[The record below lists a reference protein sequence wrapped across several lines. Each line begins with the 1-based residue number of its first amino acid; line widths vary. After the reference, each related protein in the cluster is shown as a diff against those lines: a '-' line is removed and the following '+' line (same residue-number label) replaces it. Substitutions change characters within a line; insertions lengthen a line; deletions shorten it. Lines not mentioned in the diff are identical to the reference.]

1 MLRRLLIGLWYLGA
15 SLVVAAALLFSV
27 GRLLLPLLEAHEGR
41 LEALVKEAVGQD
53 TRIGGLELSWRGLG
67 PEVRVTDVALYDASS
82 DRDLL
87 TARELRI
94 GFDLWAS
101 LRAWRAVP
109 SQVVLVGSE
118 VGLYRDADGGFRVE
132 GVRLRVPHGNPWLLV
147 LSQPRVE
154 LRDIRVHWRDET
166 GALPTLALE
175 DVNLQ
180 LLNRGRRHQL
190 QARVRL
196 PAEYGAELQ
205 FAADLLGELGT
216 PQDWAG
222 KLFIDVDGVD
232 IARWLGKRPPGGFR
246 VQGRAHTHLW
256 ADLAASR
263 LQRIRG
269 EVDMMDLAVGGA
281 RESGQL
287 FEADRLTGRWE
298 WRRADGGWTLDL
310 DRVGLVQN
318 GEAWPETGLAVA
330 VRDRTEGAYD
340 VQLGLRYLRLELVAP
355 WLGHL
360 LEDAPQRKA
369 LLESLQPGGEVKG
382 LQLAFR
388 ARDGRV
394 EDIAYQLRFEGVR
407 TRPVDHVPG
416 SAALAGRIAG
426 TRDQGTVELDS
437 RGAQLTFPHLFREP
451 LQLDRLQGQLRW
463 RRGTDRLRVET
474 QALAAENADIA
485 TESRL
490 RLDLPLD
497 GSRPFLDVH
506 SRFHRGR
513 VGEAGRYLPAGIMP
527 PRTVAWL
534 DRALVG
540 GEISSGAFLFH
551 GRLGEF
557 PFDQASGRMEVRA
570 TVNDAI
576 LDYREGWH
584 RIEGLEAELAFVNRS
599 MHIRGVAGKILG
611 TDLEAVD
618 VRIDDLAHAR
628 LEIEGRVRGPLA
640 DMLRFVRES
649 PLSEGPAETL
659 GAAQAQGPAD
669 LRLGLV
675 IPLAEHR
682 PAEVT
687 GRVRLAGNRL
697 ALPAWDIAFDQAQ
710 GELAF
715 SERSVTA
722 RGLQARLNGVPVTVD
737 VDDARL
743 DGRPATRVAVRGA
756 LPLLTWLQAGEGD
769 RLRQRV
775 SGDSGWT
782 VFVDLPREAP
792 RGTPAALELA
802 SDLRGVSVDL
812 PAPFGK
818 TPEEVYPFRLRTTVA
833 PGDGLRPLFLHY
845 GEHSAAAE
853 LQRQGDAWHLV
864 RGDLRLGAPDAALP
878 AGREVRVRG
887 RLPRFVWD
895 DWRPLLAPAGTDAAA
910 PPPSTAAA
918 LAPLDALEVDIGELA
933 AFQRRFRQ
941 VRIDAR
947 REPDGWRVR
956 LAGPDAAGVAVMPR
970 QATRPVSLRLDRLR
984 LPKAEG
990 EPAAET
996 PLSPARL
1003 PALDAEIGRFELGD
1017 LDLGRVTLR
1026 THPLADGL
1034 AVDQLD
1040 VAADWMRLSAS
1051 GEWTRRAGE
1060 DASRFRVDVRTGE
1073 LGRLLSA
1080 FGYAGT
1086 VVGGKTHG
1094 ELEANWPGN
1103 PADFSLPKLEGS
1115 LALRIGSGRL
1125 VNVEAGA
1132 GRVFGL
1138 FSLQGLRRRL
1148 ALDFSDVFE
1157 KGFSFDRVEGHF
1169 TLLDS
1174 DAYTNDLVIEGPA
1187 ARIEISGRTGLARH
1201 DYDQLVTVV
1210 PQVQSSLPLAGAL
1223 AGGPVV
1229 GAALLLA
1236 DKLFAEQMEELTRFA
1251 RYQYTVTGSWENP
1264 QLQPVGEAVRA
1275 LQDKS
1280 TGPAEP
1286 GGAPADGR

>member
-1 MLRRLLIGLWYLGA
+1 MLRRLFIGLWYIGA

-27 GRLLLPLLEAHEGR
+27 GRLLLPLLESHEGR
-41 LEALVKEAVGQD
+41 LETLVKEAVGQD
-53 TRIGGLELSWRGLG
+53 ARIGELELSWRGLG
-67 PEVRVTDVALYDASS
+67 PEVRVTDVALYDPHSG
-82 DRDLL
+82 RDLL
-87 TARELRI
+87 TARELRV
-94 GFDLWAS
+94 GVDLWAS
-101 LRAWRAVP
+101 LRAWRPVP

-118 VGLYRDADGGFRVE
+118 VGLYRDAAGRFRIE
-132 GVRLRVPHGNPWLLV
+132 GVQFQAPRANPWLLV

-154 LRDIRVHWRDET
+154 LRDIQVRWRDET
-166 GALPTLALE
+166 GALPALIFR
-175 DVNLQ
+175 DANLQ

-205 FAADLLGELGT
+205 LGADLRGELGALE
-216 PQDWAG
+216 DWNG
-222 KLFIDVDGVD
+222 RLFIDVDGVD
-232 IARWLGKRPPGGFR
+232 IARWLGRRPPGGFPLR
-246 VQGRAHTHLW
+246 GRAHTHLW
-256 ADLAASR
+256 ADLAGSR
-263 LQRIRG
+263 LQRMRG
-269 EVDMMDLAVGGA
+269 EIDMLDLAVGSA
-281 RESGQL
+281 RQGGEL

-318 GEAWPETGLAVA
+318 GEAWPETGLAVV
-330 VRDRTEGAYD
+330 VRDGVEGAHD

-360 LEDAPQRKA
+360 LEDVPQRKA
-369 LLESLQPGGEVKG
+369 LLEALQAGGEVKG

-388 ARDGRV
+388 AQDGRV

-407 TRPVDHVPG
+407 TAAADRLPG
-416 SAALAGRIAG
+416 VTALSGRLAG
-426 TRDQGTVELDS
+426 TRDYGAVELDS
-437 RGAQLTFPHLFREP
+437 RGTQLLFPHLFRDP
-451 LQLDRLQGQLRW
+451 LRLERLQGRLLW
-463 RRGTDRLRVET
+463 RRGSDRLRIESSSMI
-474 QALAAENADIA
+474 AENADIA

-490 RLDLPLD
+490 RLDIPLD

-506 SRFHRGR
+506 SRFHRGQ
-513 VGEAGRYLPAGIMP
+513 VGAAHKYLPAGIMP

-534 DRALVG
+534 DRALVA

-584 RIEGLEAELAFVNRS
+584 RIEGLEAELAFVNRG

-611 TDLEAVD
+611 ADLEAVD

-628 LEIEGRVRGPLA
+628 LDIEGRARGPLA

-649 PLSEGPAETL
+649 PLSGGPGDTL
-659 GAAQAQGPAD
+659 GAVQAQGPAE

-675 IPLAEHR
+675 IPLAEHG
-682 PAEVT
+682 PA
-687 GRVRLAGNRL
+687 RVAGGVHLAGNRL
-697 ALPAWDIAFDQAQ
+697 ALPAWDLDFDQVQ
-710 GELAF
+710 GELGF
-715 SERSVTA
+715 TERSVMA
-722 RGLQARLNGVPVTVD
+722 RGLAARLNGVPVAVE
-737 VDDARL
+737 VGDARS

-756 LPLLTWLQAGEGD
+756 LPLLQRLKADADD
-769 RLRQRV
+769 RLWARV
-775 SGDSGWT
+775 DGDSEWIAR
-782 VFVDLPREAP
+782 VDLPREAP
-792 RGTPAALELA
+792 RGTPVTLEFE
-802 SDLRGVSVDL
+802 SDLRGTAVDL

-818 TPEEVYPFRLRTTVA
+818 TADEVYPLRLRTTVA
-833 PGDGLRPLFLHY
+833 PGDGLRPLYLRY

-853 LQRQGDAWHLV
+853 LQRQGDAWRLM
-864 RGDLRLGAPDAALP
+864 RGELRLGAPDTGLP
-878 AGREVRVRG
+878 AGKETRIRG
-887 RLPRFVWD
+887 SLPRFVWD
-895 DWRPLLAPAGTDAAA
+895 EWRPLLAPADPDAAA
-910 PPPSTAAA
+910 AASPAASLGA
-918 LAPLDALEVDIGELA
+918 LTALEVEVGELA

-941 VRIDAR
+941 VRIDAQ
-947 REPDGWRVR
+947 REPDGWRVQ
-956 LAGPDAAGVAVMPR
+956 LDGPDAAGVVVLPR
-970 QATRPVSLRLDRLR
+970 PSARPVNLRLDHLR
-984 LPKAEG
+984 LPPAEG
-990 EPAAET
+990 EAEPAAR
-996 PLSPARL
+996 LAPARL
-1003 PALDAEIGRFELGD
+1003 PALDAEIGRFLLGD

-1026 THPLADGL
+1026 SHPLADGL

-1040 VAADWMRLSAS
+1040 VAAGWMQLGAT
-1051 GEWTRRAGE
+1051 GEWTRRAGA
-1060 DASRFRVDVRTGE
+1060 DASRFRIDLQAGE
-1073 LGRLLSA
+1073 LGRLLAA

-1086 VVGGKTHG
+1086 VVGGETRG
-1094 ELEANWPGN
+1094 EIDANWPGS
-1103 PADFSLPKLEGS
+1103 PAEFALQKLEGS
-1115 LALRIGSGRL
+1115 LALRIGAGRL

-1157 KGFSFDRVEGHF
+1157 KGFSFDRIEGHF

-1174 DAYTNDLVIEGPA
+1174 DAYTNDLVVEGPA

-1201 DYDQLVTVV
+1201 DYDQLVTVI

-1236 DKLFAEQMEELTRFA
+1236 DKLFAAQLEELTRFA
-1251 RYQYTVTGSWENP
+1251 RYQYTVTGSWDDP
-1264 QLQPVGEAVRA
+1264 QLQPVGNPVRG

-1280 TGPAEP
+1280 EADPDA
-1286 GGAPADGR
+1286 GGAQ